1 MKDLLTEIH
10 QVKKL
15 SEEINSKSEIIEDVA
30 FQTNLLALNASVC
43 SDIKRIKSNYE
54 SGRRSLD
61 KKLCN

>member
-15 SEEINSKSEIIEDVA
+15 SEEINSMSEIIEDVA
-30 FQTNLLALNASVC
+30 FQTNFLALNASVC

-61 KKLCN
+61 KKLFN